1 MVDFSKRINRKK
13 VDKLVNPIDIYE
25 SLDRASDKG
34 PLRPA
39 QLAVLNDWFSNRLTD
54 RDVIVKLHTG
64 QGKTLIG
71 LLMLQSKL
79 NSNNGPAVY
88 LCPDNFLIAQTIEQ
102 AKQFGIATCQV
113 DSELPAE
120 FLEGKLI
127 LVTSIQKLFNGLT
140 KFGLK
145 NKSIPVGTLLMDD
158 AHACSDSVR
167 ESCRIRI
174 PSDEQAYKDLITLF
188 SSDLEKQGAG
198 SYMEIKNGKRDTF
211 LPVPYWSWIN
221 HCNDVTAVI
230 AKSEDSSSIKFAWPL
245 LKNILEYC
253 QCVIS
258 GTAIEIEPY
267 IAPLSDFG
275 SYFKASSRIFMSA
288 TVTDDAFLVKGLQ
301 LNPSTI
307 LQPLIYKDE
316 KWSGE
321 KMVLVPSLISEELD
335 REWIVKHYGK
345 PNSKRTSG
353 VVALTTSFSKTKDW
367 ESYKSVIADKK
378 SVNDKISELRKG
390 QFENTLVLVNRYDGV
405 DLPDDT
411 CRTLIFDGSPYSESL
426 IDLYEESCRPK
437 SASTLMRTVRT
448 VEQGMGRSVRG
459 EKDYS
464 VIIITG
470 TDLTLLI
477 RSQESRKYLSPQM
490 SRQIEIGLE
499 VVDLVKQDL
508 EEGNTAEEE
517 FNKLLL
523 QCLKRDQGWKEYY
536 SQEMNLVKSPI
547 PNEDI
552 LKIYQLEL
560 EAETAYLMNDSEDA
574 IAKTQDLID
583 RFFKEKAEK
592 GWYLQQIARYN
603 YKLNRPESIGM
614 QGKAYKCN
622 RYLLK
627 PEDGVKIEKL
637 TCISHNRIGKI
648 LSWVKNFKN
657 YEQLNIALSD
667 ILGQLKFGTKA
678 DKFEQA
684 LHDIGIALGFNS
696 ERPDKIWKEGP
707 DNIWALDARQ
717 YILFECKNEV
727 DSTRKE
733 IHKTESEQM
742 NRSSAW
748 FEKYYPGMDVKRI
761 IIHPSKCIGSAAS
774 FTHDVQGMGDYQL
787 KKIVKNI
794 SNFFKSFES
803 FNFDDLSNLQIQQLI
818 DSHEL
823 STSSIVNNYSIN

>member
-335 REWIVKHYGK
+335 SIILPRNW
-345 PNSKRTSG
+345 T
-353 VVALTTSFSKTKDW
+353 
-367 ESYKSVIADKK
+367 KK
-378 SVNDKISELRKG
+378 S
-390 QFENTLVLVNRYDGV
+390 
-405 DLPDDT
+405 
-411 CRTLIFDGSPYSESL
+411 
-426 IDLYEESCRPK
+426 
-437 SASTLMRTVRT
+437 
-448 VEQGMGRSVRG
+448 
-459 EKDYS
+459 
-464 VIIITG
+464 
-470 TDLTLLI
+470 
-477 RSQESRKYLSPQM
+477 
-490 SRQIEIGLE
+490 
-499 VVDLVKQDL
+499 
-508 EEGNTAEEE
+508 
-517 FNKLLL
+517 
-523 QCLKRDQGWKEYY
+523 W
-536 SQEMNLVKSPI
+536 
-547 PNEDI
+547 
-552 LKIYQLEL
+552 
-560 EAETAYLMNDSEDA
+560 
-574 IAKTQDLID
+574 
-583 RFFKEKAEK
+583 
-592 GWYLQQIARYN
+592 
-603 YKLNRPESIGM
+603 
-614 QGKAYKCN
+614 
-622 RYLLK
+622 
-627 PEDGVKIEKL
+627 
-637 TCISHNRIGKI
+637 
-648 LSWVKNFKN
+648 
-657 YEQLNIALSD
+657 
-667 ILGQLKFGTKA
+667 
-678 DKFEQA
+678 
-684 LHDIGIALGFNS
+684 
-696 ERPDKIWKEGP
+696 
-707 DNIWALDARQ
+707 
-717 YILFECKNEV
+717 
-727 DSTRKE
+727 
-733 IHKTESEQM
+733 
-742 NRSSAW
+742 
-748 FEKYYPGMDVKRI
+748 
-761 IIHPSKCIGSAAS
+761 
-774 FTHDVQGMGDYQL
+774 
-787 KKIVKNI
+787 
-794 SNFFKSFES
+794 
-803 FNFDDLSNLQIQQLI
+803 
-818 DSHEL
+818 
-823 STSSIVNNYSIN
+823 